1 MAIITNPTLRL
12 VLQGSQIS
20 QVDQSFSWSLEN
32 KLEETYSLIST
43 NSPITLNFS
52 NIAKA
57 KVLMLSG
64 DGTTAFNVIITQTQ
78 TIGGNPTSVS
88 FTIPNTGDIP
98 TLFNITPA
106 WLAGLTSI
114 QISTAST
121 TATQVSVSMYGAN

>member
-1 MAIITNPTLRL
+1 MAIILNPTLRI
-12 VLQGSQIS
+12 VLQGSQLTPK
-20 QVDQSFSWSLEN
+20 DDTYTFLLEN

-64 DGTTAFNVIITQTQ
+64 DGTTAFNIIITQTQ